1 MQENRSAD
9 KAQEYWQPDEASAKT
24 ESSVT
29 PDAQMQERQA
39 KARVR
44 HRMIGGLVLL
54 ATAVVFLPLVFETPA
69 IDTQEEAQTRIPDI
83 PKEPLEKLELVVN
96 RPEPVSMGKGPLKDL
111 TQPNDI
117 GEETTTPAPVDD
129 DEMQVPGTLFIQVL
143 ATSSERGAMRE
154 MAKYQAMGLPVYAVK
169 VQKKSATLWRVRLG
183 LFKTK
188 AEAEKV
194 VQYLNSQN
202 ISHMPIQVEKTETR
216 AIERIK
222 PAQTL
227 KAATQNANEA
237 AKHATPSE
245 STVKKTQDNS
255 QKSVIKS
262 AGSTQKAPASSS
274 SVTNKS
280 KAQTTKSSGSK
291 TSSQPASK
299 APKPSAKS
307 QGQKQTKVDDDPL
320 AGMIR
325 NAERDFIAEQLAR
338 ERAQN
343 NKP

>member
-1 MQENRSAD
+1 MQENHPSDQAQQIRQPEEVSAGRP
-9 KAQEYWQPDEASAKT
+9 ET
-24 ESSVT
+24 MVT
-29 PDAQMQERQA
+29 PDAQMTERQA
-39 KARVR
+39 KARLR
-44 HRMIGGLVLL
+44 HRVIGGLVLV

-83 PKEPLEKLELVVN
+83 PKEPLDKLELVVN

-111 TQPNDI
+111 TQPNEV
-117 GEETTTPAPVDD
+117 GEEAPAPMAADT
-129 DEMQVPGTLFIQVL
+129 QVASTGTLFIQVL

-202 ISHMPIQVEKTETR
+202 ISHMPIQVEKTQSN

-222 PAQTL
+222 PEETLKTATKKATEAAEQAKASKPQASAQKSVTKPSAPTQKASSSQSAANKPKTQAAKPAAKSQTQAL
-227 KAATQNANEA
+227 KAATKPV
-237 AKHATPSE
+237 AKP
-245 STVKKTQDNS
+245 Q
-255 QKSVIKS
+255 
-262 AGSTQKAPASSS
+262 AS
-274 SVTNKS
+274 KS
-280 KAQTTKSSGSK
+280 KKI
-291 TSSQPASK
+291 
-299 APKPSAKS
+299 
-307 QGQKQTKVDDDPL
+307 DDDPL

-325 NAERDFIAEQLAR
+325 NAERDFIAEQLAK
-338 ERAQN
+338 ERAQ
-343 NKP
+343 KH

>member
-1 MQENRSAD
+1 
-9 KAQEYWQPDEASAKT
+9 
-24 ESSVT
+24 
-29 PDAQMQERQA
+29 
-39 KARVR
+39 
-44 HRMIGGLVLL
+44 
-54 ATAVVFLPLVFETPA
+54 
-69 IDTQEEAQTRIPDI
+69 
-83 PKEPLEKLELVVN
+83 
-96 RPEPVSMGKGPLKDL
+96 
-111 TQPNDI
+111 
-117 GEETTTPAPVDD
+117 
-129 DEMQVPGTLFIQVL
+129 MQVPGTLFIQVL

-274 SVTNKS
+274 SVTVTNKS
-280 KAQTTKSSGSK
+280 KAQTTKSSSSK

-299 APKPSAKS
+299 ALKPSAKS